1 MGISTRQTQ
10 HYRMLAEEEAA
21 RLTIIRALIRLAAS
35 SEDREAVTLALDR
48 LGVTTSEIS
57 FAADE
62 SWSSRWS
69 GLLAAEPA
77 RGPRGDI
84 DRPVAANG
92 SHRPS
97 SVGGLLPCPSSGQ
110 SPPALF

>member
-1 MGISTRQTQ
+1 MGINTRQSQ

-35 SEDREAVTLALDR
+35 SEEEEAATQALDR

-69 GLLAAEPA
+69 GLLAPEPA
-77 RGPRGDI
+77 RPRRDT
-84 DRPVAANG
+84 DRPVTANG

-97 SVGGLLPCPSSGQ
+97 SAAGLVPCPAPGQ